1 VSAPPDALPRGIR
14 PGTGSGPDALAI
26 REYRPEDR
34 EDVAALWRLA
44 GFLGEGG
51 ADAVDEAAA
60 RAGAR
65 LLVGAVPGGGD
76 VAAATIQ
83 VGIDARG
90 PFVDLMALAPA
101 IRGRGHEHHM
111 LAAAA
116 AWLAARAPAS
126 DPPRPGPR
134 ILGIDAEP
142 GYALKA
148 LMALNKGGR
157 RSVA

>member
-1 VSAPPDALPRGIR
+1 VSGAPPTPPADG
-14 PGTGSGPDALAI
+14 LAI
-26 REYRPEDR
+26 REYRAGDR
-34 EDVAALWRLA
+34 DDVAALWRLA
-44 GFLGEGG
+44 GFLG
-51 ADAVDEAAA
+51 ADRSAEAVDEAAA
-60 RAGAR
+60 RPGAR

-76 VAAATIQ
+76 LAAATIQ
-83 VGIDARG
+83 VGIDAEG

-126 DPPRPGPR
+126 APPRPGPR